1 MFLLVYLFF
10 LFINCFNGFNK
21 LTLYVVQVPRTYD
34 RCIFILAL
42 SMIYV
47 GLKVFSLCGYHMC
60 LLYFGINSVLVSL
73 VCLTLGLI
81 LYQHLAVILQSH
93 GGP

>member
-1 MFLLVYLFF
+1 M
-10 LFINCFNGFNK
+10 
-21 LTLYVVQVPRTYD
+21 VQVPRTYD

-42 SMIYV
+42 LMSYV
-47 GLKVFSLCGYHMC
+47 GLKVLGLYRYHLC
-60 LLYFGINSVLVSL
+60 LFYFGINSVLVSL